1 MTAPTSGRSVLLLEP
16 ADAGLHAHAALR
28 RRALERLGWTVHHVN
43 SARNGGLLGR
53 LTGARDLRTR
63 VARALDSTNPDLV
76 LVSGEDPLGHDLLTG
91 LRSRSSSRWVAWFP
105 HGLEAAES
113 LWEEA
118 QAYDRV
124 FASGSDVAG
133 VLGDRLREVP
143 EWLAPACD
151 PSVHRPLRAG
161 GEFRANV
168 VFAGRATA
176 RREALLAQLVEFGLA
191 IWGPGWR
198 RTSLR
203 DYCRGERMVMDDFLR
218 AYGGASVAVNIHH
231 TADGVLAGRD
241 TGCNRR
247 LFELAAIGS
256 AQVVDDRADLHDC
269 FTAGEE
275 IRVFRSAQELR
286 GHVEELLHD
295 LPAAEAMGD
304 SARRRAMRE
313 HTYMHRLRHLVRTVG
328 FAS

>member
-1 MTAPTSGRSVLLLEP
+1 MTAPAGRRSVLLLEP

-91 LRSRSSSRWVAWFP
+91 LRSRSSARWVAWFP

-118 QAYDRV
+118 QGYDRV

-151 PSVHRPLRAG
+151 PSTGNTCLR
-161 GEFRANV
+161 
-168 VFAGRATA
+168 
-176 RREALLAQLVEFGLA
+176 
-191 IWGPGWR
+191 
-198 RTSLR
+198 
-203 DYCRGERMVMDDFLR
+203 
-218 AYGGASVAVNIHH
+218 
-231 TADGVLAGRD
+231 
-241 TGCNRR
+241 
-247 LFELAAIGS
+247 
-256 AQVVDDRADLHDC
+256 
-269 FTAGEE
+269 
-275 IRVFRSAQELR
+275 
-286 GHVEELLHD
+286 
-295 LPAAEAMGD
+295 
-304 SARRRAMRE
+304 
-313 HTYMHRLRHLVRTVG
+313 
-328 FAS
+328 